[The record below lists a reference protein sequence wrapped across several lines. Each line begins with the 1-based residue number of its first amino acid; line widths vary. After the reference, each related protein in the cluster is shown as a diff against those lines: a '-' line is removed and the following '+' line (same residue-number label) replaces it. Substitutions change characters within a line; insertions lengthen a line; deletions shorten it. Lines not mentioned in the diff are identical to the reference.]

1 MKERREARR
10 RALMELAGRQDG
22 IVTRRDALNL
32 GLTSDDVVRLVRR
45 DVLHPVHRGVYHV
58 GHPAPSRR
66 ARHRAASVAFG
77 GTAGI
82 SHRPAAALRGVV
94 FDDGAPIEVTT
105 ATGVRGTRDGVRV
118 HVARGLTADDLVIV
132 QGIACVTLE
141 RAMLDVAAR
150 DRTQFAL
157 LFDAADRKRLVDPQR
172 IARELGR
179 GRPGSTVVGAR
190 LRSYA
195 GPELTESELEERF
208 LTRVV
213 RHYGLPEPTL
223 QASPLPHRSQRVD
236 VTWPGPRVA
245 VELDSRTWHAIQA
258 TWGEDHERDLA
269 LRRAGW
275 IPLRYTF
282 NQVCEHPGDVADD
295 LRRALDGRRG

>member
-10 RALMELAGRQDG
+10 RALAELAGRQDG
-22 IVTRRDALNL
+22 IVTRRDALGL
-32 GLTSDDVVRLVRR
+32 GITGDEIVRLVRR
-45 DVLHPVHRGVYHV
+45 EVLHPVHRGVYHV

-77 GTAGI
+77 ATAGI
-82 SHRPAAALRGVV
+82 SHRPAAALRGLV

-118 HVARGLTADDLVIV
+118 HVARGLTRDDLVLV

-150 DRTQFAL
+150 DPAQFAL
-157 LFDAADRKRLVDPQR
+157 LFSAADRKRLVDPQR

-179 GRPGSTVVGAR
+179 GRPGSTVVAAR
-190 LRSYA
+190 LRTYA

-208 LTRVV
+208 LTGVV
-213 RHYGLPEPTL
+213 RRYGLPEPTL
-223 QASPLPHRSQRVD
+223 QASPLPHRIQRVD

-245 VELDSRTWHAIQA
+245 VELDSRAWHAIQA
-258 TWGEDHERDLA
+258 TWGEDHERDMA
-269 LRRAGW
+269 LRSAGW
-275 IPLRYTF
+275 TPLRYTF
-282 NQVCEHPGDVADD
+282 HQVCERPAEVAADV
-295 LRRALDGRRG
+295 RRALEHRRD